1 MSSTSAYDDSA
12 AQVRRPTSAIRRDD
26 RELIRTATLAASSHN
41 TQPWTFSVTPDA
53 IVVHADLDRRCP
65 VVDPDDAHLYKS
77 LGCAA
82 ENMVQAAVT
91 QGIAATVTVDAARG
105 EVTVNLEKDTTPEPN
120 ALSNA
125 IFRRQCTRAAYDGTP
140 VSAEQLAVLEHAGT
154 LGAAR
159 CLIRTDTDDL
169 GRVAE
174 FVSKGNL
181 THLNDPSFRQELVSW
196 IRFNPSAALATRD
209 GLAGRAT
216 GQPAVPT
223 WFGTALQ
230 RLLIKADK
238 QAALDAERLASSAG
252 VAVIVTPGNEP
263 FHWVD
268 AGRAYQRFAL
278 QAEVFDIR
286 TAFINQ
292 PIEVPEL
299 RPEFES
305 WMGLSGARAQL
316 AVRFGH
322 GPRTPDSLRRDVD
335 DVIVADKT

>member
-125 IFRRQCTRAAYDGTP
+125 IFRRQCTRAAYDGT
-140 VSAEQLAVLEHAGT
+140 ALRG
-154 LGAAR
+154 G
-159 CLIRTDTDDL
+159 
-169 GRVAE
+169 G
-174 FVSKGNL
+174 
-181 THLNDPSFRQELVSW
+181 DPPPRE
-196 IRFNPSAALATRD
+196 A
-209 GLAGRAT
+209 
-216 GQPAVPT
+216 PAP
-223 WFGTALQ
+223 
-230 RLLIKADK
+230 
-238 QAALDAERLASSAG
+238 
-252 VAVIVTPGNEP
+252 TPGRSTDHPGPREP
-263 FHWVD
+263 TE
-268 AGRAYQRFAL
+268 ARASIEPVG
-278 QAEVFDIR
+278 AEAADDR
-286 TAFINQ
+286 
-292 PIEVPEL
+292 L
-299 RPEFES
+299 RPHDELD
-305 WMGLSGARAQL
+305 GGADEPVVAPDALPWHVRAK
-316 AVRFGH
+316 VRA
-322 GPRTPDSLRRDVD
+322 RRFL
-335 DVIVADKT
+335 TGR